1 MFENLKNINI
11 KNIIMKLSVQ
21 NNNKSSRFRNS
32 FRFVGLFVLLFSLIS
47 LSSCSRDDDPADNDF
62 FAGTYNGSIS
72 YNDGTTSISKDN
84 GSVFVTK
91 IASDTKYNF
100 RFSDRIPNLNGV
112 EFEKTG
118 DNTLVMVGSSATSYI
133 RIDNKDLKIL
143 YTANGKTWT
152 ANAVR

>member
-1 MFENLKNINI
+1 MKKPTTLTFKNIYYEI
-11 KNIIMKLSVQ
+11 ISSKNT
-21 NNNKSSRFRNS
+21 KSSGLKNS
-32 FRFVGLFVLLFSLIS
+32 FRFVGLLVLLFSLIS
-47 LSSCSRDDDPADNDF
+47 LTSCSRDDDPADNDF

-91 IASDTKYNF
+91 IASGTKYNF
-100 RFSDRIPNLNGV
+100 RFSDGIPDLNGV

-118 DNTLVMVGSSATSYI
+118 DNNLVMVGSSATSYI

-143 YTANGKTWT
+143 YSKDGKTWT